1 VEVSCRE
8 LGAKVTLSGYD
19 LATAP
24 GGRGWDLGATLWLLP
39 AGMIVAIALVLIRM
53 SRERGQRQPE
63 KGFSAGVIM
72 AGALSLASMV
82 FLYLKFR
89 MELAESRRNDVLGL
103 TDAVESMIQF
113 QFGAF
118 VSLLGSAAV
127 AVGGILHLNSGKRPM
142 AHSPPETPR
151 VVNPPGAP
159 GNAAPAAAPVAFSP
173 LPAHSQPQVQQCRS
187 CGARMRPMARFCGS
201 CGARV

>member
-1 VEVSCRE
+1 
-8 LGAKVTLSGYD
+8 
-19 LATAP
+19 
-24 GGRGWDLGATLWLLP
+24 
-39 AGMIVAIALVLIRM
+39 
-53 SRERGQRQPE
+53 
-63 KGFSAGVIM
+63 
-72 AGALSLASMV
+72 
-82 FLYLKFR
+82 

-103 TDAVESMIQF
+103 ADAVESMIQF

-151 VVNPPGAP
+151 VVNAPGAP

-187 CGARMRPMARFCGS
+187 CGARMRPMAAFCGS